1 MEEKKVHVRH
11 KIVSFMSTDN
21 QPVCFGHLGFF
32 ISCLRKS
39 KTSQMEWSSQI
50 KPTYSLGGGEGKSF
64 RFAKYSH
71 ILSVILLLNFMIN
84 AEL

>member
-21 QPVCFGHLGFF
+21 QPVGSGHLGFF
-32 ISCLRKS
+32 ISCLS
-39 KTSQMEWSSQI
+39 KPNTSKMKWSRQI
-50 KPTYSLGGGEGKSF
+50 KPTYSLGGEGKTF

-71 ILSVILLLNFMIN
+71 CL
-84 AEL
+84 